1 VRYEPRLRC
10 RCEAIQ
16 EAPEYDLI
24 IIGGGPAALAAATFA
39 RGKRLELGLIYEQL
53 GGWNGAHQRIVAQ
66 DAEEH
71 IAGEALV
78 QLMAQDIG
86 RCGCALQDHVVRVV
100 KQGGDFAV
108 TTERHGVLEAR
119 AVLVATGARP
129 IPLQVPGADEFQG
142 QGLGYSTTTHAQL
155 LAGKTAAVVGSSE
168 RALRG
173 ALELAQTNTQVYL
186 VADDADEEAPL
197 LAALETLPNVVV
209 LAGYRVREITG
220 GFSVEEIVVEGEGQT
235 RRIAID
241 ALFADCG
248 LEANSAVVAN
258 LAQTDAHG
266 FIKVDERR
274 GTSVVGLFAAG
285 DVTTAVGEQKLIAIG
300 EGARAA
306 RSAYGY
312 VLARRAEVRLA
323 PRAVVEA

>member
-1 VRYEPRLRC
+1 M
-10 RCEAIQ
+10 
-16 EAPEYDLI
+16 YDLI

-39 RGKRLELGLIYEQL
+39 RGKGLELGLIYEQL

-66 DAEEH
+66 EAEER
-71 IAGEALV
+71 IAGEDLV
-78 QLMAQDIG
+78 QLMAQDVG
-86 RCGCALQDHVVRVV
+86 RCGCALHDRVV
-100 KQGGDFAV
+100 GVAKQGGDFAV
-108 TTERHGVLEAR
+108 TTERHGLLSAH

-129 IPLQVPGADEFQG
+129 IPLDVPGAEEFQG

-155 LAGKTAAVVGSSE
+155 LVGKTAAVVGSSE

-173 ALELAQTNTQVYL
+173 ALELAQTDAHVYL
-186 VADDADEEAPL
+186 VADDAETDSPL
-197 LAALETLPNVVV
+197 LAALETLPNVEV
-209 LAGYRVREITG
+209 LLGYRVREITG
-220 GFSVEEIVVEGEGQT
+220 GFSVEEMLVERAGTTQ
-235 RRIAID
+235 RIAID

-258 LAQTDAHG
+258 LAQTDPHG

-274 GTSVVGLFAAG
+274 CTSVAGLFAAG

-306 RSAYGY
+306 WSAYGY
-312 VLARRAEVRLA
+312 VLARRAEVRLSQSQA
-323 PRAVVEA
+323 VEA